1 MEEKLE
7 TMLENE
13 LDNDGLENDGL
24 DNDALGNDA
33 LDNDVQDNDGLD
45 NDALGNDVLDNDA
58 LDNSANNKNDS
69 AQDFILA
76 MKNGLGLKDVNILT
90 YSPLTLAYIGDDA
103 YDLVIRT
110 FLINQGNMQVNKIN
124 KRANSI
130 VKAETQSK
138 MVRVIE
144 PILSDEER
152 AVYKRGRNAKSATTA
167 KNASVNDYR
176 RATGF
181 EALIGYLYLL
191 GRFERMIELIKI
203 SLVEIGEL

>member
-1 MEEKLE
+1 MEEKLDNLFE
-7 TMLENE
+7 EKLDNIREEKFDNILEEKSYNILEEKLENIFE
-13 LDNDGLENDGL
+13 EKLENRTETKP
-24 DNDALGNDA
+24 DNIENG
-33 LDNDVQDNDGLD
+33 
-45 NDALGNDVLDNDA
+45 
-58 LDNSANNKNDS
+58 
-69 AQDFILA
+69 QDFISA
-76 MKNGLGLKDVNILT
+76 MKSGLGLKEVNILT

-152 AVYKRGRNAKSATTA
+152 AVYKRGRNAKSASTA

-191 GRFERMIELIKI
+191 GRYERMIELIKI
-203 SLVEIGEL
+203 SLVDIGEL

>member
-1 MEEKLE
+1 MEEKLDNMLE
-7 TMLENE
+7 VKLENE
-13 LDNDGLENDGL
+13 NG
-24 DNDALGNDA
+24 
-33 LDNDVQDNDGLD
+33 
-45 NDALGNDVLDNDA
+45 
-58 LDNSANNKNDS
+58 
-69 AQDFILA
+69 QDFILA
-76 MKNGLGLKDVNILT
+76 MKNGLGLKEVDILT

-110 FLINQGNMQVNKIN
+110 FLLSQGNMQVNKIN

-130 VKAETQSK
+130 VKAETQSR

-152 AVYKRGRNAKSATTA
+152 AVYKRGRNAKSTTTA

-203 SLVEIGEL
+203 SLEEIGEL

>member
-1 MEEKLE
+1 MEEKLDDILE
-7 TMLENE
+7 KKIENMVEKMLDNILEEDLDNISEDELYNIPEDE
-13 LDNDGLENDGL
+13 LDN
-24 DNDALGNDA
+24 
-33 LDNDVQDNDGLD
+33 
-45 NDALGNDVLDNDA
+45 
-58 LDNSANNKNDS
+58 KNG
-69 AQDFILA
+69 QDFISA
-76 MKNGLGLKDVNILT
+76 MKNGLGLKEVNILT

-110 FLINQGNMQVNKIN
+110 FLVNQGNMQVNKIN

-152 AVYKRGRNAKSATTA
+152 AVYKRGRNAKSASTA

-191 GRFERMIELIKI
+191 GRYERMIELIKI
-203 SLVEIGEL
+203 SLEDIGEL

>member
-45 NDALGNDVLDNDA
+45 NDALGNEVLDNDA

-76 MKNGLGLKDVNILT
+76 MKNGLGLKDVNILK

>member
-13 LDNDGLENDGL
+13 LDINAL
-24 DNDALGNDA
+24 DNDVLDDDALGNDA
-33 LDNDVQDNDGLD
+33 LDNDALD

>member
-1 MEEKLE
+1 MEEKLDNLFE
-7 TMLENE
+7 EKLDNIREEKFDDILEEKSYNILEEKLENIFE
-13 LDNDGLENDGL
+13 EKLENRTETKP
-24 DNDALGNDA
+24 DNIEKG
-33 LDNDVQDNDGLD
+33 
-45 NDALGNDVLDNDA
+45 
-58 LDNSANNKNDS
+58 
-69 AQDFILA
+69 QDFISA
-76 MKNGLGLKDVNILT
+76 MKSGLGLKEVNILT

-152 AVYKRGRNAKSATTA
+152 AVYKRGRNAKSASTA

-191 GRFERMIELIKI
+191 GRYERMIELIKI
-203 SLVEIGEL
+203 SLVDIGEL

>member
-1 MEEKLE
+1 MEEKLDNIQE
-7 TMLENE
+7 ENLYNE
-13 LDNDGLENDGL
+13 KEEKLYNENKKKLDNQNENG
-24 DNDALGNDA
+24 
-33 LDNDVQDNDGLD
+33 
-45 NDALGNDVLDNDA
+45 
-58 LDNSANNKNDS
+58 
-69 AQDFILA
+69 QDFILA

-110 FLINQGNMQVNKIN
+110 FLVSQGNMQVNKIN

-191 GRFERMIELIKI
+191 GRYERMIELIRI
-203 SLVEIGEL
+203 SLEDIGEL

>member
-1 MEEKLE
+1 MEEKLDDILE
-7 TMLENE
+7 KKIENMVEKMLDNILEEDIDNISEDELYNIPEDE
-13 LDNDGLENDGL
+13 LDN
-24 DNDALGNDA
+24 
-33 LDNDVQDNDGLD
+33 
-45 NDALGNDVLDNDA
+45 
-58 LDNSANNKNDS
+58 KNG
-69 AQDFILA
+69 QDFISA
-76 MKNGLGLKDVNILT
+76 MKNGLGLKEVNILT

-110 FLINQGNMQVNKIN
+110 FLVNQGNMQVNKIN

-152 AVYKRGRNAKSATTA
+152 AVYKRGRNAKSASTA

-191 GRFERMIELIKI
+191 GRYERMIELIKI
-203 SLVEIGEL
+203 SLEDIGEL

>member
-1 MEEKLE
+1 MEEKLDNLFE
-7 TMLENE
+7 EKLDNIREEKFDDILEEKSYNILEEKLENIFE
-13 LDNDGLENDGL
+13 EKLENRTETKP
-24 DNDALGNDA
+24 DNIENG
-33 LDNDVQDNDGLD
+33 
-45 NDALGNDVLDNDA
+45 
-58 LDNSANNKNDS
+58 
-69 AQDFILA
+69 QDFISA
-76 MKNGLGLKDVNILT
+76 MKSGLGLKEVNILT

-152 AVYKRGRNAKSATTA
+152 AVYKRGRNATSASTA
-167 KNASVNDYR
+167 KNASVNVYR

-191 GRFERMIELIKI
+191 GRYERMIELIKI
-203 SLVEIGEL
+203 SLVDIGEL

>member
-45 NDALGNDVLDNDA
+45 NDALGNEVLDNDA

>member
-1 MEEKLE
+1 MEEKLDNLFE
-7 TMLENE
+7 EKLDNIREEKFDDILEEKSYNILEEKLENIFE
-13 LDNDGLENDGL
+13 EKLENRTETKP
-24 DNDALGNDA
+24 DNIENG
-33 LDNDVQDNDGLD
+33 
-45 NDALGNDVLDNDA
+45 
-58 LDNSANNKNDS
+58 
-69 AQDFILA
+69 QDFISA
-76 MKNGLGLKDVNILT
+76 MKSGLGLKEVNILT

-152 AVYKRGRNAKSATTA
+152 AVYKRGRNAKSASTA

-191 GRFERMIELIKI
+191 GRYERMIELIKI
-203 SLVEIGEL
+203 SLEDIGEL

>member
-1 MEEKLE
+1 MEEKLNTE
-7 TMLENE
+7 SFTE
-13 LDNDGLENDGL
+13 
-24 DNDALGNDA
+24 A
-33 LDNDVQDNDGLD
+33 
-45 NDALGNDVLDNDA
+45 
-58 LDNSANNKNDS
+58 
-69 AQDFILA
+69 I
-76 MKNGLGLKDVNILT
+76 KNGLSLKDVEMVT

-110 FLINQGNMQVNKIN
+110 FLLSQGNMQVNKIN

-138 MVRVIE
+138 MIGFIE
-144 PILSDEER
+144 PMLTDEEL

-181 EALIGYLYLL
+181 EALMGYLYLL
-191 GRFERMIELIKI
+191 GRYERMIELIRV
-203 SLVEIGEL
+203 SLEGIGEL

>member
-1 MEEKLE
+1 MEEKLDDILE
-7 TMLENE
+7 KKIENMVEKMLDNILEEDLDDISEEKLDNISEDELYNIPEDE
-13 LDNDGLENDGL
+13 LDN
-24 DNDALGNDA
+24 
-33 LDNDVQDNDGLD
+33 
-45 NDALGNDVLDNDA
+45 
-58 LDNSANNKNDS
+58 KNG
-69 AQDFILA
+69 QDFISA
-76 MKNGLGLKDVNILT
+76 MKNGLGLKEVNILT

-110 FLINQGNMQVNKIN
+110 FLVNQGNMQVNKIN

-152 AVYKRGRNAKSATTA
+152 AVYKRGRNAKSASTA

-191 GRFERMIELIKI
+191 GRYERMIELIKI
-203 SLVEIGEL
+203 SLEDIGEL

>member
-1 MEEKLE
+1 MEEKLDNILE
-7 TMLENE
+7 KKIENMVEKMLDTILEE
-13 LDNDGLENDGL
+13 DLDNISEDELYNIPEEKL
-24 DNDALGNDA
+24 DNENG
-33 LDNDVQDNDGLD
+33 
-45 NDALGNDVLDNDA
+45 
-58 LDNSANNKNDS
+58 
-69 AQDFILA
+69 QDFISA
-76 MKNGLGLKDVNILT
+76 MKNGLGLKEVNILT

-110 FLINQGNMQVNKIN
+110 FLVNQGNMQVNKIN

-152 AVYKRGRNAKSATTA
+152 AVYKRGRNAKSASTA

-191 GRFERMIELIKI
+191 GRYERMIELIKI
-203 SLVEIGEL
+203 SLEDIGEL

>member
-1 MEEKLE
+1 MEEKLDDILE
-7 TMLENE
+7 KKIENMVEKMLDNILEEDIDNISEDELYNIPEDE
-13 LDNDGLENDGL
+13 LDN
-24 DNDALGNDA
+24 
-33 LDNDVQDNDGLD
+33 
-45 NDALGNDVLDNDA
+45 
-58 LDNSANNKNDS
+58 KNG
-69 AQDFILA
+69 QDFISA
-76 MKNGLGLKDVNILT
+76 MKNGLGLKEVNILT

-110 FLINQGNMQVNKIN
+110 FLVNQGNMQVNKIN

-152 AVYKRGRNAKSATTA
+152 AVYKRGRNAKSASTA

-191 GRFERMIELIKI
+191 GRYERMIELIKI
-203 SLVEIGEL
+203 SLVDIGEL